1 MIVPELM
8 DIDVVQ
14 LKKMHQEKQLDTLV
28 DKGLGSKY
36 DRIKLEEMV
45 QVGLLCT
52 QFFPGHRTKMS
63 EVVRMLEGDGLAKRW
78 EASQHA
84 KESHKFKVPN
94 FSFSRCHSDLMGD
107 SSLLLQ
113 AVELSGPRCGLNM
126 FAHYVAHTFFLLL
139 LSG

>member
-52 QFFPGHRTKMS
+52 RFFPGHRTKMS

-78 EASQHA
+78 EASQHK

-94 FSFSRCHSDLMGD
+94 FSFSSCHSE
-107 SSLLLQ
+107 SL
-113 AVELSGPRCGLNM
+113 
-126 FAHYVAHTFFLLL
+126 T
-139 LSG
+139 

>member
-1 MIVPELM
+1 VIVPELM

-28 DKGLGSKY
+28 DKGLESKY
-36 DRIKLEEMV
+36 RIELEEMV
-45 QVGLLCT
+45 QVALLCT
-52 QFFPGHRTKMS
+52 QSFPGHRTKMS
-63 EVVRMLEGDGLAKRW
+63 EVVRMLEGVLLAKRW
-78 EASQHA
+78 EASQHT

-113 AVELSGPRCGLNM
+113 
-126 FAHYVAHTFFLLL
+126 
-139 LSG
+139 